1 MNSPRETAP
10 SKGAQPKPHKR
21 VGRGATP
28 TGRRDDSADVTTR
41 LPRIGEDGRVADPT
55 GSAPRAGSRAFSL
68 PHLPRKAKPAP
79 RREGAPADGR
89 QGAPDAG
96 AEGSAAVERAEKV
109 ERATDAAGAVRAA
122 DARPATEV
130 GKPEGPGTQDG
141 AERSAGAPTEGRARR
156 RRERA
161 AARSVAR
168 GADAR
173 GDGGQSC
180 ASGPGD
186 DEEARER
193 RRAEAAR
200 PRRPLAEVVRSAP
213 ATCADFA
220 RRHVRGLVVL
230 AVALALVAAVW
241 GPLGDYYVA
250 WRRSGE
256 LAESYASVT
265 ADNDALG
272 KDIERLQTR
281 EGVEDEARRQGYAF
295 EGEST
300 ATSPSAPNDAN
311 QGSDPTNPKPEE
323 PTERPWYIVVLDA
336 LFCYRPLS

>member
-1 MNSPRETAP
+1 GGQS
-10 SKGAQPKPHKR
+10 
-21 VGRGATP
+21 
-28 TGRRDDSADVTTR
+28 
-41 LPRIGEDGRVADPT
+41 
-55 GSAPRAGSRAFSL
+55 
-68 PHLPRKAKPAP
+68 
-79 RREGAPADGR
+79 
-89 QGAPDAG
+89 
-96 AEGSAAVERAEKV
+96 
-109 ERATDAAGAVRAA
+109 DAAG
-122 DARPATEV
+122 P
-130 GKPEGPGTQDG
+130 
-141 AERSAGAPTEGRARR
+141 
-156 RRERA
+156 
-161 AARSVAR
+161 
-168 GADAR
+168 
-173 GDGGQSC
+173 GDG
-180 ASGPGD
+180 
-186 DEEARER
+186 EEARER

-300 ATSPSAPNDAN
+300 ATSPSAPDDAN

>member
-109 ERATDAAGAVRAA
+109 ERATDAAGAVRTA

-173 GDGGQSC
+173 GDGGQS
-180 ASGPGD
+180 D
-186 DEEARER
+186 
-193 RRAEAAR
+193 
-200 PRRPLAEVVRSAP
+200 
-213 ATCADFA
+213 
-220 RRHVRGLVVL
+220 
-230 AVALALVAAVW
+230 
-241 GPLGDYYVA
+241 
-250 WRRSGE
+250 
-256 LAESYASVT
+256 
-265 ADNDALG
+265 
-272 KDIERLQTR
+272 
-281 EGVEDEARRQGYAF
+281 
-295 EGEST
+295 
-300 ATSPSAPNDAN
+300 
-311 QGSDPTNPKPEE
+311 
-323 PTERPWYIVVLDA
+323 
-336 LFCYRPLS
+336 